1 MSLLAILFSL
11 AIEHYYNA
19 VEQFR
24 NYDWVSS
31 FSNWIKERFAD
42 SEYWNDTIG
51 LIAVILIPMFVCA
64 LIYGV
69 LDHAMGLL
77 GFLFSLLVLLYCIG
91 PQRFLYT
98 ARQFID
104 AGEHDDQHSL
114 QTYANELLGTEST
127 EVSNDTYRQVSAKLI
142 NGTNE
147 GLLSIFFWFILLGP
161 MGALMCRMVNVLYS
175 ETSQAADTV
184 DDENENSE
192 ITGDRNFTEFNNTT
206 RMLYAILL
214 WLPAQLTM
222 LAFAITGSFIDTLR
236 EWKTRLSKDYLN
248 PQETETT
255 LFRTGFNALQRNP
268 DDDDQHDLSTVED
281 VLALCWRSLIV
292 WVTALAL
299 LTLAGLAG

>member
-24 NYDWVSS
+24 NYEWVTS
-31 FSNWIKERFAD
+31 FSHWIKERFGE

-51 LIAVILIPMFVCA
+51 LIATILVPMFVCA
-64 LIYGV
+64 LIFGV

-98 ARQFID
+98 TRQFID
-104 AGEHDDQHSL
+104 AGEHEDEHSL
-114 QTYANELLGTEST
+114 QTYANELLDNEST
-127 EVSNDTYRQVSAKLI
+127 EVNSDSYHQISAKLI
-142 NGTNE
+142 NFTNE

-161 MGALMCRMVNVLYS
+161 MGALMCRMVSVLYR
-175 ETSQAADTV
+175 ETSQTSGEEGGELEGSEDS
-184 DDENENSE
+184 DD
-192 ITGDRNFTEFNNTT
+192 RQFTEFNNST

-222 LAFAITGSFIDTLR
+222 LTFAITGSFIDTLR
-236 EWKTRLSKDYLN
+236 EWKSRLSSDYLN

-255 LFRTGFNALQRNP
+255 LFRTGLNALQLNP
-268 DDDDQHDLSTVED
+268 DDQKYELSTVEE

>member
-24 NYDWVSS
+24 NYQWISS
-31 FSNWIKERFAD
+31 FSNWIKERFSD

-51 LIAVILIPMFVCA
+51 LIATILVPMFVCA

-69 LDHAMGLL
+69 LDNAMGLL

-98 ARQFID
+98 ARQLVD

-114 QTYANELLGTEST
+114 QTYADELLGTESS
-127 EVSNDTYRQVSAKLI
+127 ELDSDTYQQVSARLI
-142 NGTNE
+142 NFTNE

-175 ETSQAADTV
+175 QTSQSG
-184 DDENENSE
+184 DEESEESENSE
-192 ITGDRNFTEFNNTT
+192 STDQRGFAEFNTST

-222 LAFAITGSFIDTLR
+222 LTFAITGSFVDTLR
-236 EWKTRLSKDYLN
+236 EWKSRLSKDYLN

-255 LFRTGFNALQRNP
+255 LFRTGFNALQLNP
-268 DDDDQHDLSTVED
+268 DDHQHDLSTVED

>member
-19 VEQFR
+19 VDQFR
-24 NYDWVSS
+24 NYQWISS
-31 FSNWIKERFAD
+31 FSDWIKERFAD

-51 LIAVILIPMFVCA
+51 LIATILIPMFVCA

-114 QTYANELLGTEST
+114 QTYANELLGSEST
-127 EVSNDTYRQVSAKLI
+127 EMDSDSYQQVSAKLI
-142 NGTNE
+142 NNTNE

-161 MGALMCRMVNVLYS
+161 MGALMCRMVNILYKQTPPAPDEQDS
-175 ETSQAADTV
+175 ETET
-184 DDENENSE
+184 SE
-192 ITGDRNFTEFNNTT
+192 GSEQQPFSEFNNST

-214 WLPAQLTM
+214 WLPAQLTI

-236 EWKTRLSKDYLN
+236 EWKSRLSKDYLN

-255 LFRTGFNALQRNP
+255 LFRTGFNALQLNP
-268 DDDDQHDLSTVED
+268 DDHEHNLSTVED